1 MCVHPFDSRDGG
13 TPKKFG
19 LETWAFHNIGTSA
32 AVIMHLAASAGAAG
46 LGELHANEDRGE
58 PYTHIYICIYIYTRG
73 ATSVI
78 NFQTL
83 PTS

>member
-1 MCVHPFDSRDGG
+1 MGISQHRDLSCCHNA
-13 TPKKFG
+13 FG
-19 LETWAFHNIGTSA
+19 CKRRGS
-32 AVIMHLAASAGAAG
+32 G

-58 PYTHIYICIYIYTRG
+58 PHTYIYIYTRG

-83 PTS
+83 PTSEVPLHGLPNCKYPG